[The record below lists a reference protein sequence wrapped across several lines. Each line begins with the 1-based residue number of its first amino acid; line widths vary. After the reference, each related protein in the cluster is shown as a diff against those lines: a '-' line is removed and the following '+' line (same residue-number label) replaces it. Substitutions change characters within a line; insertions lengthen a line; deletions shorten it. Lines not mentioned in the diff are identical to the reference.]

1 MEYEQL
7 EFADRERLGTS
18 CMKWDGIKKEFG
30 EDGLLP
36 MWVADMDI
44 RAPKAVREAVHRLA
58 DHGVFGYCEVPDSYY
73 QSFIDWETRRHGFTP
88 PKEHIR
94 FMPGIVAGLFWCV
107 NIYTQPGDSC
117 MILTPSYAPFM
128 NSVRTNGRSLV
139 YSELVCKNGVYTI
152 DFDDFERKIAENDV
166 KLFFLCT
173 PHNPSGRVWT
183 PEEIT
188 QMIEICRNHNVLV
201 VSDEIHHDLVTGSRT
216 HHPTATLTDYHRLIT
231 LMSASKTFNLASCQ
245 NSFAIIPDDGL
256 REKFDNFAKCNCVF
270 KGNKFGYVMAEA
282 ALTYGEPWLNSVL
295 KTIRQNYNYIISKL
309 ADNAPEIVVTPME
322 GTYLC
327 WIDLGKYVPH
337 DKIHDFVQKKCKL
350 AVDYGDWFFPTES
363 ADTHI
368 RLNLAC
374 SPDIVKEAID
384 TILKHL

>member
-1 MEYEQL
+1 M
-7 EFADRERLGTS
+7 
-18 CMKWDGIKKEFG
+18 
-30 EDGLLP
+30 
-36 MWVADMDI
+36 
-44 RAPKAVREAVHRLA
+44 
-58 DHGVFGYCEVPDSYY
+58 
-73 QSFIDWETRRHGFTP
+73 
-88 PKEHIR
+88 
-94 FMPGIVAGLFWCV
+94 
-107 NIYTQPGDSC
+107 
-117 MILTPSYAPFM
+117 
-128 NSVRTNGRSLV
+128 
-139 YSELVCKNGVYTI
+139 CKNGVYTI